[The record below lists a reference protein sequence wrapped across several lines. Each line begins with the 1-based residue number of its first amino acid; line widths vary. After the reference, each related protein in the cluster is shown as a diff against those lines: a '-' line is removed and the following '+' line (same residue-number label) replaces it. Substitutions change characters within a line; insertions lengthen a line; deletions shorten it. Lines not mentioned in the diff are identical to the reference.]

1 MNLKNKTIL
10 ITGIGSFIGWRAAEL
25 ARERGMKV
33 RGLQHSKNNLK
44 TLKQQLGAE
53 VIVGSVNNPVA
64 ARKACQGATI
74 VLHTAGV
81 TQENNSLEQ
90 LRAVDVG
97 GTINMAKVA
106 MHSGVKAFVH
116 LSSGMVYGFNYPDHV
131 TEGGPLC
138 REDNLY
144 CQTKIEA
151 EQKLLQLNKP
161 RNFGIIII
169 RPGDV
174 YGPGSIPWIVRP
186 LLLMRK
192 GLFLLANGGKG
203 VMNHV
208 YIDNLIE
215 AIFLSLEKEA
225 YGEIFNITDG
235 QETSW
240 KEYFTRLAEIADL
253 PAPLSMPASL
263 IRLPIKL
270 RRFGQKLLGENID
283 TLPTSVDL
291 LTRPYA
297 YSVEKAQSQLSYKP
311 KISLEEGLKRTQEW
325 LRKADIQN
333 LIGDR

>member
-10 ITGIGSFIGWRAAEL
+10 ITGIGSFLGCRAAEL
-25 ARERGMKV
+25 AREQGMKV
-33 RGLQHSKNNLK
+33 RGLQCSKDNVKAL
-44 TLKQQLGAE
+44 QQHLDAE
-53 VIVGSVNNPVA
+53 VIVGSINNPVA

-81 TQENNSLEQ
+81 TPENSSLEKF
-90 LRAVDVG
+90 RAVNVG

-116 LSSGMVYGFNYPDHV
+116 VSSGMVYGFNYPDHV
-131 TEGGPLC
+131 TEGGPLS
-138 REDNLY
+138 RENNPY

-174 YGPGSIPWIVRP
+174 YGPGSIPWTVRP

-192 GLFLLANGGKG
+192 RLFLLANGGHG

-208 YIDNLIE
+208 YIDNLIQ
-215 AIFLSLEKEA
+215 AIFLALEKEA
-225 YGEIFNITDG
+225 YGETFNITDG

-240 KEYFTRLAEIADL
+240 KEYFTRLAEIANVPVPLSL
-253 PAPLSMPASL
+253 PAGL

-283 TLPTSVDL
+283 TLPASVDL
-291 LTRPYA
+291 LTRRYA
-297 YSVEKAQSQLSYKP
+297 YSVEKAQSKLSYKP
-311 KISLEEGLKRTQEW
+311 KISLEEGLKRTKEW
-325 LRKADIQN
+325 LKKADIQK
-333 LIGDR
+333 